1 MSLHSRLLVP
11 PHDEFA
17 QSYGCAI
24 SAGLSTA
31 SDQAVFTRRVTPAS
45 TSLYRQPDALDPG
58 HPASPFRVSCSVVR
72 SYTLPIYGLKMTTM
86 LPL

>member
-17 QSYGCAI
+17 QSHGCAI

-31 SDQAVFTRRVTPAS
+31 SDQAVFTRRAPRVFIGS
-45 TSLYRQPDALDPG
+45 QMLWIQDIQ
-58 HPASPFRVSCSVVR
+58 HPRFVFRVVSSDRTHCR
-72 SYTLPIYGLKMTTM
+72 YTA
-86 LPL
+86 